1 MGVCGEFIQGFPDY
15 LVDPNI
21 QCRGNPK
28 DCVKS
33 WGALAALEKRNESA
47 SQVGLKTEEFL
58 RPLFFFSELREGYA
72 KCLVVIFC
80 FHAPVFETH
89 AGSSNNSCQQTIVI
103 NNNPS
108 ECVLVG
114 AEPHHFG
121 HIMGKDNGQQ
131 LRALIERVSLTQS
144 AALKLF
150 NGNQMR
156 PLSLSQWKSYLA
168 QESSSR
174 RFPCPNAVLERAQR
188 LFKVAKK

>member
-1 MGVCGEFIQGFPDY
+1 M
-15 LVDPNI
+15 
-21 QCRGNPK
+21 R
-28 DCVKS
+28 
-33 WGALAALEKRNESA
+33 R
-47 SQVGLKTEEFL
+47 
-58 RPLFFFSELREGYA
+58 SETDDA
-72 KCLVVIFC
+72 
-80 FHAPVFETH
+80 
-89 AGSSNNSCQQTIVI
+89 SSNNSCQQTIVV
-103 NNNPS
+103 NNKPS
-108 ECVLVG
+108 ECIIVG

-131 LRALIERVSLTQS
+131 LRALIERVGLTQS

-174 RFPCPNAVLERAQR
+174 RFPCPNAVLARAER